1 MARFKLDPVLKV
13 RQLQEKKYKK
23 ELSEIKVIRENA
35 EKLLENLEAEK
46 VRQIESIEDEE
57 RIKAID
63 LQMQYA
69 YLSTISTQVEKQK
82 NMIEKILK
90 EEEKKRDILV
100 KTNQNKKMLE
110 KLKQDFVEG
119 LLKDSQKKEQIL
131 FDSIFHRSTF
141 TGKIWKSRL

>member
-23 ELSEIKVIRENA
+23 ELTEIKVIRENA
-35 EKLLENLEAEK
+35 EKLLESLEVEK
-46 VRQIESIEDEE
+46 MRQIENIKDEE

-69 YLSTISTQVEKQK
+69 YLSAISAQVEKQK

-90 EEEKKRDILV
+90 EEEKKRNILV

-110 KLKQDFVEG
+110 KLKQNFIEAF
-119 LLKDSQKKEQIL
+119 LKDSQRKEQTL
-131 FDSIFHRSTF
+131 FDSISHRSTLN
-141 TGKIWKSRL
+141 R

>member
-46 VRQIESIEDEE
+46 MRQIENIEDEE
-57 RIKAID
+57 KIKAID

-69 YLSTISTQVEKQK
+69 YLSAISTQVERQK

-90 EEEKKRDILV
+90 EEEKKRDVLI

-110 KLKQDFVEG
+110 RLKQNFIEA
-119 LLKDSQKKEQIL
+119 LLKDLQKKEQTL
-131 FDSIFHRSTF
+131 FDSIAHRSTLN
-141 TGKIWKSRL
+141 R

>member
-1 MARFKLDPVLKV
+1 MARFKLDPILKV

-46 VRQIESIEDEE
+46 MRQIENIEDEE

-69 YLSTISTQVEKQK
+69 YLSTISAQVERQK
-82 NMIEKILK
+82 NMIEKILM
-90 EEEKKRDILV
+90 EEEKKRDILI

-110 KLKQDFVEG
+110 KLKQGFVEG
-119 LLKDSQKKEQIL
+119 LLKDSQKKEQAL
-131 FDSIFHRSTF
+131 FDSISHRSTLN
-141 TGKIWKSRL
+141 R